1 MDSAPPQPP
10 QIPLSA
16 RTPGL
21 PFGPAFVRKWTRDHP
36 DAWLNMIGALI
47 GLATALGA
55 IAFDS
60 GLTWA
65 EHTSEHWQDILQFKA
80 KGTWILPVIP
90 MIGALVTGVLVYCFA
105 RDAAGHGVPQVLD
118 AIVRRGGEIRAKTG
132 IVKVLASIATVGSGG
147 SGGAEGPI
155 IQIGSMI
162 GSVIARTLGIRREQ
176 VGTLVGCGA
185 AAGIA
190 SIFNAPIA
198 GVFFAVE
205 ILLRDFSLR
214 VFTPIVIAS
223 VFATGL
229 TQVILSENEAI
240 FAIELP
246 RYVFTPAELPSFI
259 VLGLVCAVGSW
270 FFTAVLHKGEDLA
283 DKYLTVHPILRPMY
297 GAFALGVLG
306 IAALALFRAVG
317 SGTVVAETGATPS
330 FFGNGYH
337 TIRHLLEP
345 DAYAMSVT
353 WLVAGLLILLTAF
366 KTLATTF
373 TLGSGG
379 SGGVF
384 APSLFVGA
392 TLGGSFGIALQTLGF
407 LPESA
412 TPAQYALV
420 GMAALVAGT
429 TFAPMT
435 AILLLFEITREPKVL
450 APIMLAAIV
459 STMVSRRLM
468 ADSIYTFKLRRQG
481 VRIGTTRDLSVL
493 RHVHMSSVASTPLP
507 REPIYASDP
516 LSKLIT
522 LHAYHNVP
530 DFPVVDA
537 DGAYIGMV
545 TGADMRTALI
555 DREAIPLLLVAE
567 LMRTDL
573 PTIRADETLDAA
585 LEKFASNDV
594 SSLCLVDAFEGRKPI
609 ALITRSR
616 LMARYNAA
624 LDEE

>member
-1 MDSAPPQPP
+1 MDPKAAN
-10 QIPLSA
+10 A
-16 RTPGL
+16 RAPGL
-21 PFGPAFVRKWTRDHP
+21 PVGPAALRRWTREHP
-36 DAWLNMIGALI
+36 DAWLNLIGALI
-47 GLATALGA
+47 GVATAWGA
-55 IAFDS
+55 LAFNA

-65 EHTSEHWQDILQFKA
+65 ERSSEHWQHALQTRA
-80 KGTWILPVIP
+80 GGTWILPVIP
-90 MIGALVTGVLVYCFA
+90 MAGALISGVLVYLFA

-118 AIVRRGGEIRAKTG
+118 AIVRRGGEIRARTG
-132 IVKVLASIATVGSGG
+132 LVKVLASIATVGSGG

-162 GSVIARTLGIRREQ
+162 GSVIARALGIPRAQ

-205 ILLRDFSLR
+205 ILLRDFSLK

-223 VFATGL
+223 VFATGM
-229 TQVILSENEAI
+229 TQVVLAQNEAI
-240 FAIELP
+240 FAVELP
-246 RYVFTPAELPSFI
+246 RYVFTASELPSFI
-259 VLGLVCAVGSW
+259 VLGLLCAVGSW
-270 FFTAVLHKGEDLA
+270 FFTGMLHKGEALA
-283 DKYLTVHPILRPMY
+283 ARHLLVHPAMRPMY
-297 GAFALGVLG
+297 GGFLVGVLG
-306 IAALALFRAVG
+306 IVGLALFRAAG
-317 SGTVVAETGATPS
+317 AGTIVDEPRATPS
-330 FFGNGYH
+330 FLGNGYAM
-337 TIRHLLEP
+337 IRRLLEP
-345 DAYAMSVT
+345 GAYETGAV
-353 WLVAGLLILLTAF
+353 WAVAGLLLVLAVF
-366 KTLATTF
+366 KSLATTF
-373 TLGSGG
+373 TLGTGG

-384 APSLFVGA
+384 APSLFIGA
-392 TLGGSFGIALQTLGF
+392 TLGGLLGVVLRATGL
-407 LPESA
+407 LPETAS
-412 TPAQYALV
+412 PAQYALV

-429 TFAPMT
+429 TFAPMS

-459 STMVSRRLM
+459 STAVSRKLM
-468 ADSIYTFKLRRQG
+468 RHSIYTFDLRRQG

-493 RHVHMSSVASTPLP
+493 RHVHVSSVTPTPLP
-507 REPIYASDP
+507 REPVYASDP

-537 DGAYIGMV
+537 DGRYIGLV
-545 TGADMRTALI
+545 TGSDMRTALI

-573 PTIRADETLDAA
+573 PTVRADETLDEV
-585 LEKFASNDV
+585 LEKFANHDV
-594 SSLCLVDAFEGRKPI
+594 ASLCLVDAFEGARPI
-609 ALITRSR
+609 ALITRAKV
-616 LMARYNAA
+616 MARYHAA